1 MAPHRILVVDDN
13 DDTASLLAEYLTDL
27 GHVTAVA
34 HDGPSALVVAAQL
47 HPDTAVLDIGL
58 PGMDGYELG
67 ERLRR
72 DHHELRMIAVT
83 GYGEPGDRERSE
95 RAGFDAH
102 LVKPIDLSGLVD
114 RLAG

>member
-1 MAPHRILVVDDN
+1 VVPHRILVVDDN
-13 DDTASLLAEYLTDL
+13 DDAASLLAEYLTDL

-67 ERLRR
+67 ERLRQ
-72 DHHELRMIAVT
+72 DHHDLRMIAVT
-83 GYGEPGDRERSE
+83 GYGEADDLARSE

-102 LVKPIDLSGLVD
+102 LVKPINLSRLVD